1 MLSQSG
7 YSTMVIVFRF
17 VKFFTTVGFLID
29 RKFPLVTQE
38 SATMMKLILLLL
50 LLL

>member
-1 MLSQSG
+1 MFSDLLDLRSLL
-7 YSTMVIVFRF
+7 
-17 VKFFTTVGFLID
+17 GFLTD
-29 RKFPLVTQE
+29 VKFPLITQE